1 MKKQKEYYIN
11 IFLKKSKY
19 NIVIKNAIN
28 YRMQI
33 IYTEY
38 KELNNI
44 QIEKIQKDTYEKY
57 MKEIIKLFDKK
68 FNLNEIKEL
77 IDFFSSDIGKKLS
90 SKELSKGFDE
100 IMEKTMIEVDNLM
113 HSKGEHNEAN

>member
-1 MKKQKEYYIN
+1 MNKKKEYYIK

-38 KELNNI
+38 KKLNNI
-44 QIEKIQKDTYEKY
+44 QIEKIQKDTYDEY
-57 MKEIIKLFDKK
+57 IKEIIKLFDKK
-68 FNLNEIKEL
+68 FNLNEIKKL

-90 SKELSKGFDE
+90 SKELSKEFDE
-100 IMEKTMIEVDNLM
+100 IMEKTMIKVDNLM
-113 HSKGEHNEAN
+113 YSKGKHNETD